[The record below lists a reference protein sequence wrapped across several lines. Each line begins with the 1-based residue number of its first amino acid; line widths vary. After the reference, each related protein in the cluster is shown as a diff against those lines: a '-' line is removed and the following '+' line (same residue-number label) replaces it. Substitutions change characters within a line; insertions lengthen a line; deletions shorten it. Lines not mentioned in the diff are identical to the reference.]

1 MCEGRI
7 DGSTLQL
14 VTVCLCDDGVGE
26 LSNELGESIPPQ
38 PPVVSYLRPSDARA
52 RARVVGARG
61 VGRPPDGGVGMSERS
76 KLTSSHLR
84 RQALVYLRQ
93 SSQAQL
99 ERNVESTQRQ
109 YALVERAIEFGFARE
124 QVVVIDEDLG
134 ISGSGIAERTGFA
147 RLAAEVALGHAGLVL
162 GLEVSRLAR
171 NNVDWYRLLD
181 LCGVTDTVIGDADGL
196 YHPGSFNDRLLLG
209 LKGTMSEAELH
220 VLRARLEGGIR
231 NKAARGE
238 LRKALPVGLVWGE
251 AEGEILLDP
260 DEAVRGAIQTIFDRF
275 AELGSVRQVWLWMR
289 REGVQFPMRRF
300 AHGEIQWAV
309 PSYHQIHSVLES
321 PVYAGAYA
329 FGKTRRERYV
339 DEHGNTRQRMRR
351 LPQAEWG
358 VLIWEHH
365 PGFID
370 KATYERNRERI
381 ASNTRPRVH
390 EAGGAVREGQ
400 ALLQGIAVC
409 KRCGRKLNV
418 AYDGRRG
425 KGRPTYYC
433 PGRILVENRGSWC
446 LRVGGG
452 QIDHAVAGAL
462 LAALTPAGVKAALH
476 AAEALEQDHD
486 AALKQW
492 RLQVERARY
501 AAERAERR
509 YRQVEPEHR
518 LVARGLER
526 DWETALQELAK
537 AEAELTLREQQ
548 RPRTLTDDERERLLA
563 LGGDLGR
570 VWSAPTTTDRD
581 RKQLL
586 RCLIEEV
593 IIDVVREERRAT
605 LTLRWQGGAITELG
619 VPLPRHQPPIR
630 TDDDTVAL
638 MRRLA
643 VHYDDATI
651 AGILN
656 RQGRRSAT
664 GQRFTAQIV
673 SSLRGSWK
681 IPRHQPANDAPDGKL
696 LPIARVAEILQ
707 VAPSTIHRWLADGFI
722 AGEQDTPGA
731 PWRIRVTDDLR
742 SRFVEQAPQGWLPM
756 LEATLALG
764 VSRQTVLQRV
774 KRGELQA
781 VHVRNGRRKGLR
793 ILVPH
798 AETSLFDTTA
808 ISAAAV

>member
-1 MCEGRI
+1 
-7 DGSTLQL
+7 
-14 VTVCLCDDGVGE
+14 
-26 LSNELGESIPPQ
+26 
-38 PPVVSYLRPSDARA
+38 
-52 RARVVGARG
+52 
-61 VGRPPDGGVGMSERS
+61 MSERG

-84 RQALVYLRQ
+84 RQAFVYLRQ
-93 SSQAQL
+93 SSQTQV
-99 ERNVESTQRQ
+99 ERNVESTDRQ
-109 YALVERAIEFGFARE
+109 YALVARAVELGFARE

-134 ISGSGIAERTGFA
+134 ISGSGLSERSGFA
-147 RLAAEVALGHAGLVL
+147 RLTAEVALGHAGLVL

-171 NNVDWYRLLD
+171 NNADWYRLLD
-181 LCGVTDTVIGDADGL
+181 LCGVTDTVIGDADGI

-251 AEGEILLDP
+251 DEGEILLDA
-260 DEAVRGAIQTIFDRF
+260 DEAVRGAIATIFERF

-289 REGVQFPMRRF
+289 REQLRFPMRRF
-300 AHGEIQWAV
+300 AHGEIEWSV
-309 PSYHQIHSVLES
+309 PTYHQIHSVLES

-329 FGKTRRERYV
+329 FGKTRRERYI

-351 LPQAEWG
+351 LPQAEWQ

-365 PGFID
+365 PGYID
-370 KATYERNRERI
+370 KATFENNRERI
-381 ASNTRPRVH
+381 ARNTRPRAH
-390 EAGGAVREGQ
+390 EPGGAVREGA

-409 KRCGRKLNV
+409 GRCGRKLKV
-418 AYDGRRG
+418 HYQGRRG
-425 KGRPTYYC
+425 HQSPAYHC
-433 PGRILVENRGSWC
+433 PSSVLVENRGSWC

-452 QIDHAVAGAL
+452 QIDQAVAGAL
-462 LAALTPAGVKAALH
+462 LAALTPAGVKAALQ

-486 AALKQW
+486 AALGQW
-492 RLQVERARY
+492 RLQVERAQY
-501 AAERAERR
+501 QADRAERR

-526 DWETALQELAK
+526 DWESSLAELAT
-537 AEAELTLREQQ
+537 AQAELTLREQQ
-548 RPRTLTDDERERLLA
+548 RPRALTATEREQLLA
-563 LGGDLGR
+563 LGADLGR
-570 VWSAPTTTDRD
+570 VWAAPTTSDRD

-586 RCLIEEV
+586 RTLIDEV
-593 IIDVVREERRAT
+593 ILDVVREQRRAT
-605 LTLRWQGGAITELG
+605 VAIRWKGGAITELA
-619 VPLPRHQPPIR
+619 VALPRHQPSIR
-630 TDDDTVAL
+630 TDEDTIEL
-638 MRRLA
+638 LTRLA
-643 VHYDDATI
+643 AHYDDGTI

-664 GQRFTAQIV
+664 GERFTAIIV
-673 SSLRGSWK
+673 GGLRRYRN
-681 IPRHQPANDAPDGKL
+681 IPAHKPPDQPADGEL
-696 LPIARVAEILQ
+696 LPVGKAADQLGVA
-707 VAPSTIHRWLADGFI
+707 ASTLHRWLQDGFI

-731 PWRIRVTDDLR
+731 PWRIRVNDQLR
-742 SRFVEQAPQGWLPM
+742 ALFVEDAPAGWLPM

-793 ILVPH
+793 IQVPTH
-798 AETSLFDTTA
+798 ETTLFETTPMNA
-808 ISAAAV
+808 KAV

>member
-1 MCEGRI
+1 
-7 DGSTLQL
+7 
-14 VTVCLCDDGVGE
+14 V
-26 LSNELGESIPPQ
+26 
-38 PPVVSYLRPSDARA
+38 
-52 RARVVGARG
+52 
-61 VGRPPDGGVGMSERS
+61 SERQT
-76 KLTSSHLR
+76 LTASHLR
-84 RQALVYLRQ
+84 RQAFVYLRQ

-99 ERNVESTQRQ
+99 ERNVESTARQ
-109 YALVERAIEFGFARE
+109 YALVERAIELGFARE

-134 ISGSGIAERTGFA
+134 ISGSGLSDRSGFA

-251 AEGEILLDP
+251 EEGEILLDP
-260 DEAVRGAIQTIFDRF
+260 DEAVRGAIGTIFDRF

-289 REGVQFPMRRF
+289 REGVQFPLRRWPN
-300 AHGEIQWAV
+300 ELRWV
-309 PSYHQIHSVLES
+309 TPTYHQVHSVLES

-365 PGFID
+365 PGYID
-370 KATYERNRERI
+370 KATFERNRERI
-381 ASNTRPRVH
+381 AANTRPRAH
-390 EAGGAVREGQ
+390 EPGGAVREGQ

-409 KRCGRKLNV
+409 ARCGRKLNV

-425 KGRPTYYC
+425 HPRPSYYC

-446 LRVGGG
+446 MRVGGV
-452 QIDHAVAGAL
+452 QIDQAVAGAL
-462 LAALTPAGVKAALH
+462 LAALTPAGVKAAVQ
-476 AAEALEQDHD
+476 AAEALEADHD
-486 AALKQW
+486 QALKQW

-501 AAERAERR
+501 QADRAERR

-526 DWETALQELAK
+526 DWENALGELAK
-537 AEAELTLREQQ
+537 AEAELVLREQQ
-548 RPRTLTDDERERLLA
+548 RPRTLTHQEREQLLA
-563 LGGDLGR
+563 LGADLGR

-586 RCLIEEV
+586 RTLIEEV
-593 IIDVVREERRAT
+593 IVDVLREERRAT
-605 LTLRWQGGAITELG
+605 LTLRWQGSAITDLV
-619 VPLPRHQPPIR
+619 VPLPRYQPPIR
-630 TDDDTVAL
+630 TDDDTIEL
-638 MRRLA
+638 MQRLA

-664 GQRFTAQIV
+664 GQRFTAQII
-673 SSLRGSWK
+673 SSLRGHWK
-681 IPRHQPANDAPDGKL
+681 IPRHQPSDPSDGEL
-696 LPIARVAEILQ
+696 LPIARVAEILE
-707 VAPSTIHRWLADGFI
+707 VAPSTIHRWLNDGFI

-742 SRFVEQAPQGWLPM
+742 QRFVEQAPEGWLPM
-756 LEATLALG
+756 LEATIALG
-764 VSRQTVLQRV
+764 VTRQTVLQRV

-793 ILVPH
+793 ILVPQ
-798 AETSLFDTTA
+798 AETTLFDTTQ
-808 ISAAAV
+808 ISTAAV

>member
-1 MCEGRI
+1 
-7 DGSTLQL
+7 
-14 VTVCLCDDGVGE
+14 
-26 LSNELGESIPPQ
+26 
-38 PPVVSYLRPSDARA
+38 
-52 RARVVGARG
+52 
-61 VGRPPDGGVGMSERS
+61 MSERS
-76 KLTSSHLR
+76 RLTASHLR
-84 RQALVYLRQ
+84 RTAFVYVRQ

-99 ERNVESTQRQ
+99 ERNVESTARQ
-109 YALVERAIEFGFARE
+109 YALVERAVELGFARE
-124 QVVVIDEDLG
+124 QVVVVDDDLG
-134 ISGSGIAERTGFA
+134 ISGSGLSDRSGFS
-147 RLAAEVALGHAGLVL
+147 RLTAEVALGHAGLVL

-238 LRKALPVGLVWGE
+238 LRRGLPVGLVWGE
-251 AEGEILLDP
+251 QDGEVLLDP
-260 DEAVRGAIQTIFDRF
+260 DEAVRGAIAVIFDRF
-275 AELGSVRQVWLWMR
+275 AELGSVRQVWLWLR

-300 AHGEIQWAV
+300 HRGEIQWV
-309 PSYHQIHSVLES
+309 TPTYHQIHSVLEN

-339 DEHGNTRQRMRR
+339 DEHGRPRTRVRR
-351 LPQAEWG
+351 LAQADWE
-358 VLIWEHH
+358 VLIWNHH

-370 KATYERNRERI
+370 KATFDANRERI
-381 ASNTRPRVH
+381 ARNTRPRAH
-390 EAGGAVREGQ
+390 EAGGAVREGA
-400 ALLQGIAVC
+400 ALLQGIAAC
-409 KRCGRKLNV
+409 ARCGRKLNV
-418 AYDGRRG
+418 HYDGRRAQA
-425 KGRPTYYC
+425 RPSYYC
-433 PGRILVENRGSWC
+433 PGSILVENRGSWC
-446 LRVGGG
+446 LRVGGV
-452 QIDHAVAGAL
+452 QIDQAVAGAL
-462 LAALTPAGVKAALH
+462 LAALTPAGVKAALL

-486 AALKQW
+486 AALAQW
-492 RLQVERARY
+492 RLQVERAQY
-501 AAERAERR
+501 QAERAERR

-526 DWETALQELAK
+526 DWEQALTALTEAK
-537 AEAELTLREQQ
+537 AQLALREQQ
-548 RPRTLTDDERERLLA
+548 RPRTLTPTERERLLA
-563 LGGDLGR
+563 LGADLGR

-586 RCLIEEV
+586 RTLIEEV
-593 IIDVVREERRAT
+593 IVDVAREERRAT
-605 LTLRWQGGAITELG
+605 LTLRWRAGAITELI
-619 VPLPRHQPPIR
+619 VPLPRHQPTIR
-630 TDDDTVAL
+630 TDEDTVSL

-673 SSLRGSWK
+673 SSLRTSWK
-681 IPRHQPANDAPDGKL
+681 IPRHQPPSDPPDGEL
-696 LPIARVAEILQ
+696 LPIARVAEILE

-742 SRFVEQAPQGWLPM
+742 QRFVEQAPEGWLPM
-756 LEATLALG
+756 LEATMLLG
-764 VSRQTVLQRV
+764 VSRHTVLQRV
-774 KRGELQA
+774 KRGELEA
-781 VHVRNGRRKGLR
+781 VHVRRGRRKGLR
-793 ILVPH
+793 IRVP
-798 AETSLFDTTA
+798 ANEGLFDPSTMST
-808 ISAAAV
+808 AAV